1 MKLPEFRLYV
11 TWMSFHSKFCDDN
24 WSSVMIDGITVKST
38 SSPEFTHVPIC
49 KVQFWRSNGHRAYFG
64 RHLATCE
71 HGGMHETREQTNLV
85 NVNYLTINI
94 IQIPKPVDW
103 ITQLA
108 SRQNASWDD
117 DISLKMSNS
126 FVKCKI
132 LNTNVEIW
140 LQITCYKVPNLVAKL
155 FYSIVL

>member
-1 MKLPEFRLYV
+1 
-11 TWMSFHSKFCDDN
+11 MSLHSKFCDDN
-24 WSSVMIDGITVKST
+24 WSSVMMDGITVKST
-38 SSPEFTHVPIC
+38 SSPEFTHVPMC

-71 HGGMHETREQTNLV
+71 HGGMHDTREQTMLV
-85 NVNYLTINI
+85 NVHYSTINFI
-94 IQIPKPVDW
+94 KIPKPFDW

-117 DISLKMSNS
+117 AISLKMSKS
-126 FVKCKI
+126 FVKSKNVI
-132 LNTNVEIW
+132 TNVEIW
-140 LQITCYKVPNLVAKL
+140 LQITCYKVPNRVAKS